1 MEVLAAAGLLAVA
14 AAFLVPALGGVQS
27 YLYKMQAQ
35 RAAQLQQY
43 CFYDVSGRSRLEMDT
58 DKGGYRIYHGKDKF
72 LTRRF
77 SADSGLYFNQHFN
90 ALQFSQE
97 GAPSITVNYIIKCR
111 HDKNR
116 LYFNQHFNA
125 LQFSQ
130 EGAPSIT
137 VNYIIKCRHDKNIS
151 YWLQVQPVTGRV
163 VFK

>member
-1 MEVLAAAGLLAVA
+1 MLKNKGFGLIEVLAAAGLLAVA

-27 YLYKMQAQ
+27 YLYKIQAQ
-35 RAAQLQQY
+35 RAAQQMAGDIAALQQHS
-43 CFYDVSGRSRLEMDT
+43 FYDVSGRSRLEMDT

-111 HDKNR
+111 HDKN
-116 LYFNQHFNA
+116 
-125 LQFSQ
+125 
-130 EGAPSIT
+130 
-137 VNYIIKCRHDKNIS
+137 IS
-151 YWLQVQPVTGRV
+151 YWLDRKSTRLNSSH
-163 VFK
+163 

>member
-1 MEVLAAAGLLAVA
+1 MLKNKGFGLIEVLAAAGLLAVA

-35 RAAQLQQY
+35 RAAQQMAGDIAALQQHS
-43 CFYDVSGRSRLEMDT
+43 FYDVSGRSRLEMDT

-77 SADSGLYFNQHFN
+77 SAGSG
-90 ALQFSQE
+90 
-97 GAPSITVNYIIKCR
+97 
-111 HDKNR
+111 

>member
-1 MEVLAAAGLLAVA
+1 MLKNKGFGLIEVLAAAGLLAVA
-14 AAFLVPALGGVQS
+14 AVFLVPALGGVQS

-35 RAAQLQQY
+35 RAAQQMAGDIAALQQY
-43 CFYDVSGRSRLEMDT
+43 SFYDVSGRSRLEMDT

-97 GAPSITVNYIIKCR
+97 GAPSITVN
-111 HDKNR
+111 
-116 LYFNQHFNA
+116 F
-125 LQFSQ
+125 
-130 EGAPSIT
+130 
-137 VNYIIKCRHDKNIS
+137 NYIIKCRHDKNIS